1 MRGNPSVISCP
12 AMITPPVY
20 NQTMKFCNFCQQ
32 ERPLSEYHKR
42 HDRKGGLVS
51 KCKDC
56 TKVSKKE
63 YRSSNKELIRS
74 WNKRRNPGWDIDRY
88 NQYVELQGNRC
99 AICGTDNPGL
109 SDWCCDHCHTENKAR
124 GLLCVQCN
132 AGLGY
137 FKDNPEYLQSAIDYL
152 NKWK

>member
-1 MRGNPSVISCP
+1 
-12 AMITPPVY
+12 
-20 NQTMKFCNFCQQ
+20 MK
-32 ERPLSEYHKR
+32 E
-42 HDRKGGLVS
+42 
-51 KCKDC
+51 C
-56 TKVSKKE
+56 TKCFVVRTISDFYPRANRPDGRESECKLCSNLRKKK
-63 YRSSNKELIRS
+63 YRLENKEVIRAY
-74 WNKRRNPGWDIDRY
+74 NKKRNPGWDIDRY

-109 SDWCCDHCHTENKAR
+109 SDWCADHCHTENKAR

-152 NKWK
+152 KKWQ